1 VPEQLRTLQACKAV
15 VAAHRLILS
24 GTPVQNS
31 IGELWGLFDWLM
43 PGFLGSEKAFQ
54 VHTLLLRPTAG
65 SNVIN
70 LTIGCVGSC

>member
-1 VPEQLRTLQACKAV
+1 MAGRDAVRVGLQACKAV

-43 PGFLGSEKAFQ
+43 PGFLGSEKVFQ
-54 VHTLLLRPTAG
+54 VHASTVQQAYCARP
-65 SNVIN
+65 
-70 LTIGCVGSC
+70 

>member
-1 VPEQLRTLQACKAV
+1 M

-54 VHTLLLRPTAG
+54 VHGCLAG
-65 SNVIN
+65 ADPIK
-70 LTIGCVGSC
+70 LTMCLS